1 MGYLGRR
8 IGLSQGSGNST
19 PGSADG
25 AVGGGI
31 LDLFAQGYFQREGNI
46 YNAPG
51 VPASGLTATGGVIS
65 DYTDLGSGNIY
76 RAHVFTSSGTFDV
89 ESIGDLGASVEYL
102 VVAGGGGGGGGYY
115 GGGGGAG
122 GLRTNLSGH
131 PLATGNPSFT
141 VTAGPTSYTVTIGG
155 GGAPGAYGPGS
166 PINSTGN
173 NGAQGVDSY
182 FGPPSAPEGITSKGG
197 GKGMGRSTSSGGETA
212 GYSGGSGG
220 GIGYRGPAVG
230 YGYNPSTPAPVLS
243 AASLPSPYP
252 ITQGNPGGAAP
263 PASPL
268 KFGSGGGGAG
278 AVGGDGTVSPNY
290 GGPGGIGVQ
299 VYIAGPSTT
308 TGIGETAQWFAGGGA
323 GGANGPIIR
332 TGGVGG
338 GGNAGNSLVA
348 GDDAESGMSGTGGG
362 GGGGTSSPNPGPGA
376 GGAGGGGIVVVR
388 YQIGTV
394 SGTKATGGAIS
405 YYGGKTIHTFTGSGT
420 FETTSD
426 IPSAE
431 VVVIGGGGAGG
442 YYRGGGGGAGGVAV
456 ATNVPFSSPN
466 PYAVV
471 VGAGAVNRNSSA
483 GVDTTIATGPGH
495 SLTGKGGGSAT
506 LPHSS
511 TIAGGSGA
519 GVHGSPSP
527 NTTGGTSNQST
538 ANPGAPFPITPYG
551 NAGGNAPGSS
561 PKYGASG
568 GGGAGNAGD
577 TGDGNGGGDGGIG
590 IRLPSTFRNPASA
603 PGPLGGGLG
612 APGPGSGDAAL
623 FWVAGGGAGG
633 AIFTP
638 VPSVYGGAYPGG
650 SANYAGAGGA
660 GPNSGGGPGP
670 GMNATAN
677 TGSGGGGQVSADDGD
692 QTLGGSGGSGI
703 VLIAYPT

>member
-1 MGYLGRR
+1 MGRVNRR
-8 IGLSQGSGNST
+8 IGKSSETANVTTDGTGGGVLNAFIHDYFNRSGN
-19 PGSADG
+19 
-25 AVGGGI
+25 V
-31 LDLFAQGYFQREGNI
+31 

-51 VPASGLTATGGVIS
+51 AAPTGIVATGGVIS
-65 DYTDLGSGNIY
+65 DYVTGPGDIY
-76 RAHVFTSSGTFDV
+76 RAHVFTSSGTFAV
-89 ESIGDLGASVEYL
+89 SAIGDLGASVEYL

-141 VTAGPTSYTVTIGG
+141 VTAGPTSYTVTVGG

-166 PINSTGN
+166 DINSTGD

-182 FGPPSAPEGITSKGG
+182 FGPPSTPEGITSKGG
-197 GKGMGRSTSSGGETA
+197 GKGMGRSTSASGETA

-220 GIGYRGPAVG
+220 GIAYRGPAVG
-230 YGYNPSTPAPVLS
+230 YGYNPSTPGPVLS
-243 AASLPSPYP
+243 ATPLPSPYP

-278 AVGGDGTVSPNY
+278 AVGGDGTTSPNY

-308 TGIGETAQWFAGGGA
+308 TGIGETSQWFAGGGA
-323 GGANGPIIR
+323 GGANGPTIR

-388 YQIGTV
+388 YQIAAVATA
-394 SGTKATGGAIS
+394 KATGGAIS
-405 YYGGKTIHTFTGSGT
+405 FYGGKTIHTFTGSGT
-420 FETTSD
+420 FETTSA
-426 IPSAE
+426 IPAAE
-431 VVVIGGGGAGG
+431 VVVIGGGGSGG
-442 YYRGGGGGAGGVAV
+442 FYRGGGGGAGGVAV

-471 VGAGAVNRNSSA
+471 VGAGAVNRSSSA
-483 GVDTTIATGPGH
+483 GVDSTIATGPGH

-506 LPHSS
+506 LPHSA

-527 NTTGGTSNQST
+527 NTTGGASNQST

-577 TGDGNGGGDGGIG
+577 IGDGNGGGDGGIG
-590 IRLPSTFRNPASA
+590 IQLPSTFRNPASA
-603 PGPLGGGLG
+603 TSLG

-623 FWVAGGGAGG
+623 FWVAGGGGG
-633 AIFTP
+633 GSIFTP

-660 GPNSGGGPGP
+660 GPEPAPGGPGP

-677 TGSGGGGQVSADDGD
+677 TGSGGGGQVSLNDGD
-692 QTLGGSGGSGI
+692 TTLGGSGGSGI